1 MLITM
6 GLKPVYLMFY
16 AILIRKSLTI
26 LGSCKRASLNNIL
39 FQLYKPS
46 AEDEKQII
54 SIKELS
60 LLCKYV
66 YDKIYK
72 DEINFVFEMSIP
84 LCSLDK
90 NMLTH
95 MILKNRIIT
104 CCHIAKGAG
113 MIFDSDF
120 NILPCNHFMGHPLND
135 TKIKLD
141 ELVEFWNSNNA
152 KQFRK
157 IIGSI
162 LLKYVLD
169 VKNGINVVVDVL

>member
-16 AILIRKSLTI
+16 AILIRK
-26 LGSCKRASLNNIL
+26 KFDNFWEVVKEHHLNNIL

-90 NMLTH
+90 
-95 MILKNRIIT
+95 KY
-104 CCHIAKGAG
+104 AY
-113 MIFDSDF
+113 SY
-120 NILPCNHFMGHPLND
+120 D
-135 TKIKLD
+135 T
-141 ELVEFWNSNNA
+141 
-152 KQFRK
+152 
-157 IIGSI
+157 
-162 LLKYVLD
+162 
-169 VKNGINVVVDVL
+169 

>member
-1 MLITM
+1 
-6 GLKPVYLMFY
+6 
-16 AILIRKSLTI
+16 
-26 LGSCKRASLNNIL
+26 
-39 FQLYKPS
+39 
-46 AEDEKQII
+46 
-54 SIKELS
+54 
-60 LLCKYV
+60 
-66 YDKIYK
+66 
-72 DEINFVFEMSIP
+72 MSIP

-157 IIGSI
+157 IIGKYPSEI
-162 LLKYVLD
+162 CSRCKKWYQCGGGCAIRWLSSNPSEAINDKYVYTKE
-169 VKNGINVVVDVL
+169 VRK